1 MHVKRKIVA
10 TLALLISLGTAAADT
25 TTRYVSDHL
34 IITLRAGQ
42 GDEFR
47 ILKSLPSGTRVEL
60 LEEGAGGEFARIRTE
75 DGTEGWVRSWYLAD
89 TPPAGLL
96 LDEAQRKAERLE
108 AENKKLLAD
117 NRGLTQAHSAL
128 VREQRELRQTHE
140 TVAAENERLKDIA
153 ARPMELE
160 SENKRLSATV
170 TRLTAENTRLAGEN
184 RTLRNS
190 SVQKWFM
197 AGSGVLVVG
206 VILGLVLPRLRR
218 RGTSNW
224 WT

>member
-10 TLALLISLGTAAADT
+10 TLALLIALGASAAD

-42 GDEFR
+42 GDEFGV
-47 ILKSLPSGTRVEL
+47 LKSLPSGTRVEL

-117 NRGLTQAHSAL
+117 KRGLKQAHSAL

-140 TVAAENERLKDIA
+140 TVVAENEKLKDVA
-153 ARPMELE
+153 ARPMELD

-170 TRLTAENTRLAGEN
+170 TQLTAENTRLAGEN

-197 AGSGVLVVG
+197 AGSGVLVAG
-206 VILGLVLPRLRR
+206 IILGLILPWLRR
-218 RGTSNW
+218 RHSSSW
-224 WT
+224 WA